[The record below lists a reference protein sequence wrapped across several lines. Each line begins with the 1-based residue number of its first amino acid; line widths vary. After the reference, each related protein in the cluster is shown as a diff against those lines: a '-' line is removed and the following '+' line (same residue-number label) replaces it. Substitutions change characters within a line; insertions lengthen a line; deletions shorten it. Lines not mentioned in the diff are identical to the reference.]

1 MVALFAIGALAEPGS
16 RSGQRPAAP
25 PAAAARRPPAAAAPK
40 AAVAQTETDEEDDE
54 AEDSAIA
61 QSGARRPQSVPPR
74 GATAATSQKT
84 VQAAQAQDDDE
95 DEDDE
100 DEAEA
105 EDDDGTVA
113 SAPAKDVENPNAK
126 EKLVE
131 RLKSKLT
138 LPNKKLASV
147 VFLRPVNYVQ
157 PALTDVVLATMQ
169 KVFSRYGDF
178 NIAVKNQKLQALT
191 LEGFRAIMGKIKA
204 DVVFATVLK
213 PTHFD
218 IFIFDRRTPYYV
230 FYHTEVNPEEEAAT
244 GKISEELAIDQ
255 LRVLMRRGL
264 YLYLT
269 NQFYELPRENH
280 EVVMEAQIP
289 RWMASAE
296 MVEHVNNIMTRRFYG
311 AASLGGAISSASDSR
326 SWAGGVYSLQLGAR
340 IFGNFHLEGTYQAYA
355 YNAFLG
361 TLRYNISNKY
371 SSYQIMPGLGG
382 GYLTDRKALVSD
394 RNMTLHKDYYY
405 IIPSVSLWVPLGEFY
420 FKAETQ
426 LQVALSGEGVVFQ
439 FMPGLLYQF

>member
-1 MVALFAIGALAEPGS
+1 MENQSFRVSLMVALFAIGALAEPGS

-230 FYHTEVNPEEEAAT
+230 FYYTEVNPEEEAAT

-296 MVEHVNNIMTRRFYG
+296 MVEHVKNI
-311 AASLGGAISSASDSR
+311 I
-326 SWAGGVYSLQLGAR
+326 
-340 IFGNFHLEGTYQAYA
+340 
-355 YNAFLG
+355 
-361 TLRYNISNKY
+361 RYNISNKY